1 MGESS
6 HLCRGRSP
14 GGDSGCAEEACG
26 RKPRQSR
33 DRRRQLYGVACPLR
47 LPAREIRERWNRLD
61 LCASGCIHAECW
73 LPQRSRHGTWQPF
86 GRKSSWSSAA
96 NNANVRRQTPTCA
109 RRSWATQTRFLDSSM
124 EMNPSISLIAY
135 SEEDARYRSHWVKS
149 PFMKGITALRS
160 ATLKALRLC
169 SIFSASCLNCSLSK
183 MPPNAGFSTN
193 QKSKRDRD

>member
-1 MGESS
+1 M
-6 HLCRGRSP
+6 
-14 GGDSGCAEEACG
+14 
-26 RKPRQSR
+26 
-33 DRRRQLYGVACPLR
+33 
-47 LPAREIRERWNRLD
+47 
-61 LCASGCIHAECW
+61 
-73 LPQRSRHGTWQPF
+73 
-86 GRKSSWSSAA
+86 SSAA

-124 EMNPSISLIAY
+124 EMNPSINLIAY

-193 QKSKRDRD
+193 QKKQERQRLVHAPLNPRFQSRRSSSKISPESRLSRPSRICPYQCSQSKHSPTARPSRFRSCVAP